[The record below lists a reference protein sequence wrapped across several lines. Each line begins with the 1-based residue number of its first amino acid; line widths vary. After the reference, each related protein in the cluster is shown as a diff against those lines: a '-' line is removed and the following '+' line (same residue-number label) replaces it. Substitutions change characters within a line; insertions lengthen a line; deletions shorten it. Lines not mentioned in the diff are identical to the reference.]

1 MKRCP
6 ECGGLL
12 VTKDIVY
19 NPEHEETYRKRGCI
33 QCGYT
38 MFTVEFEVE
47 NNKQFQHEWD
57 VNNTPKTEIFDI

>member
-12 VTKDIVY
+12 ITKDIVY
-19 NPEHEETYRKRGCI
+19 NSEHEETYRKRGCI
-33 QCGYT
+33 RCGYT

-57 VNNTPKTEIFDI
+57 MNNIPKNEIYDI